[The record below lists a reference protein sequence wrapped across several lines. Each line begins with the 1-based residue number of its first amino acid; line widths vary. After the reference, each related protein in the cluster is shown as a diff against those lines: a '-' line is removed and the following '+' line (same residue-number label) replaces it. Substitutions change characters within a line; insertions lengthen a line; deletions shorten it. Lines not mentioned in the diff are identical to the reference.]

1 MAPKG
6 PCMSLWESLDL
17 PWQTCVA
24 EAWAAYGA
32 GSVPIGAAIT
42 DTQGAILARGRN
54 RIFETTSAPH
64 VLAGSRIA
72 HAEMNALAAL
82 DHRVVDLANCT
93 LYTTTEPCPM
103 CTGALRMCHVGT
115 MRYLIRDPVA
125 GSLTLLQANPFM
137 RARTCRV
144 ELFDHA
150 NLEAILNALYVDH
163 VLRNGN
169 PRIIASLDQLAVQCP
184 RGVQLGH
191 ILFQQEFF
199 LCSDTISAAEALEI
213 AAQALVA

>member
-1 MAPKG
+1 
-6 PCMSLWESLDL
+6 MSLWESLA
-17 PWQTCVA
+17 PQWQACVA

-32 GSVPIGAAIT
+32 GSVPIGAAIA
-42 DTQGAILARGRN
+42 DAQGHIIARGRN
-54 RIFETTSAPH
+54 RIFETSSAPR

-72 HAEMNALAAL
+72 HAEMNALAAV
-82 DHRVVDLANCT
+82 DHRAVDLAACT

-103 CTGALRMCHVGT
+103 CAGALRMCHVGT
-115 MRYLIRDPVA
+115 LRYLIRDPVA
-125 GSLTLLQANPFM
+125 GSLALLEASPFM

-150 NLEAILNALYVDH
+150 DLEAILNALYVDH

-169 PRIIASLDQLAVQCP
+169 LRIIASLDQLAAQCP

-191 ILFQQEFF
+191 TLFQQGIF
-199 LCSDTISAAEALEI
+199 LRAGTISTAEALEI